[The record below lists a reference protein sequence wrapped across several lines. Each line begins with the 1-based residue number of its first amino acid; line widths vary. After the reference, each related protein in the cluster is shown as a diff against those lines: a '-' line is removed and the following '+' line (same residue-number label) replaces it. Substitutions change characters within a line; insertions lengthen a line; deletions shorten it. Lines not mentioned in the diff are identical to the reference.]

1 LFLDRDVGLAEKVLA
16 TLKGTKGGHQAA
28 FIDVLDKAAVQQ
40 AADKVIKEYGK
51 IDGLIN
57 GAGGNN
63 PKATTNPEQ
72 SFFRHSARSHPV
84 RVDPE
89 PCRGPSCP
97 VGPSAG
103 AWSSRRKGVIL
114 NISVNE
120 CLPAAHQDSRVFC
133 GQGRCKQFHPVVG
146 GAPGTR
152 VFGEHPGERQS
163 PRDSSSPSRI
173 ASCSPTRR
181 PGGSPARGHKIIDTR
196 PWPEFGNARGLG
208 GRGAMAAVRPRRT
221 S

>member
-1 LFLDRDVGLAEKVLA
+1 MWHWQRRCSP
-16 TLKGTKGGHQAA
+16 LKRHEGGHQAA

-72 SFFRHSARSHPV
+72 SFFDIP
-84 RVDPE
+84 PE
-89 PCRGPSCP
+89 AIQFVSTLNLQGTILPSQAFGRCM
-97 VGPSAG
+97 V
-103 AWSSRRKGVIL
+103 KQKEGVIRHL
-114 NISVNE
+114 VNE

-152 VFGEHPGERQS
+152 VFGEHP
-163 PRDSSSPSRI
+163 
-173 ASCSPTRR
+173 
-181 PGGSPARGHKIIDTR
+181 
-196 PWPEFGNARGLG
+196 
-208 GRGAMAAVRPRRT
+208 AM
-221 S
+221 